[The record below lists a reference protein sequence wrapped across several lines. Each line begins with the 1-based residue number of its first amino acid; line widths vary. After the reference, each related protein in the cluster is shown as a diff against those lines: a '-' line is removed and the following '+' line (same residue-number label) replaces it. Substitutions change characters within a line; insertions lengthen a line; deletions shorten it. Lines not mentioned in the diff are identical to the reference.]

1 MMPQP
6 PPRPD
11 IRDLPPEAA
20 LAAGVLANGKPAV
33 TWSVWEAL
41 LAYVVVGVVIAQA
54 LVAGV
59 LVAAFGID
67 LTTGAADGP
76 AVALTIVVDLVTLA
90 GLAGWLQWRHR
101 GWLRQLWIPA
111 RGERARAW
119 AIGYGM
125 GLVLYLAVAMGVG
138 IALTLLFRAIF
149 GENVTTPE
157 QLSSHLTTAGKVGA
171 ALLAIVV
178 APVTEELFFR
188 GMLFRSVR
196 DRRGFWVGAISSSLL
211 FGLAHYVASP
221 WRDALLLQAVMVFT
235 GLGLCWIYERRGTIV
250 ANIGAHMAFNTIG
263 LLLILVAR

>member
-90 GLAGWLQWRHR
+90 GLAGWLQWRQSH
-101 GWLRQLWIPA
+101 
-111 RGERARAW
+111 
-119 AIGYGM
+119 
-125 GLVLYLAVAMGVG
+125 VA
-138 IALTLLFRAIF
+138 
-149 GENVTTPE
+149 
-157 QLSSHLTTAGKVGA
+157 
-171 ALLAIVV
+171 
-178 APVTEELFFR
+178 
-188 GMLFRSVR
+188 
-196 DRRGFWVGAISSSLL
+196 RRGDLPYSA
-211 FGLAHYVASP
+211 AP
-221 WRDALLLQAVMVFT
+221 QR
-235 GLGLCWIYERRGTIV
+235 
-250 ANIGAHMAFNTIG
+250 G
-263 LLLILVAR
+263 LLRF